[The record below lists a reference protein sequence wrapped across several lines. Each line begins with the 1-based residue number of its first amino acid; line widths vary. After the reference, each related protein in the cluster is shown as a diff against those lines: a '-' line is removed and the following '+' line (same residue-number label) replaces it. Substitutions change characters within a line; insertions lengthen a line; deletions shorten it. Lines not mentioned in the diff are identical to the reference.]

1 MAFAIVTDSS
11 CNLPEG
17 IIDAHELSILPL
29 TFMVDDVQYTSYLK
43 GQVTNLKQ
51 FYTMLR
57 QGKVI
62 TTSLP
67 NVAESAALV
76 EDLLV
81 RGIDVLYLGF
91 SSALSGTFE
100 STDQIMR
107 EAAAYHPE
115 RTLVSVETLAASGG
129 QGMLVLYAAE
139 MREQGKSIG
148 ETAEWVR
155 ANRLRM
161 AHWFTV
167 DDLMFLYRG
176 GRVSRTSAK
185 AGTVLNIKPVMH
197 VDDEGRLIPVSK
209 VRGRKRSI
217 HAMLDHMEESY
228 DPSYG
233 PQHICITHGDCAE
246 DAEYLAG
253 LIRGKFE
260 VRDITINY
268 VDPVIGAH
276 SGPGTLALFFLGV
289 SRG

>member
-1 MAFAIVTDSS
+1 
-11 CNLPEG
+11 
-17 IIDAHELSILPL
+17 
-29 TFMVDDVQYTSYLK
+29 
-43 GQVTNLKQ
+43 
-51 FYTMLR
+51 
-57 QGKVI
+57 
-62 TTSLP
+62 
-67 NVAESAALV
+67 
-76 EDLLV
+76 
-81 RGIDVLYLGF
+81 
-91 SSALSGTFE
+91 
-100 STDQIMR
+100 
-107 EAAAYHPE
+107 
-115 RTLVSVETLAASGG
+115 
-129 QGMLVLYAAE
+129 
-139 MREQGKSIG
+139 
-148 ETAEWVR
+148 
-155 ANRLRM
+155 
-161 AHWFTV
+161 
-167 DDLMFLYRG
+167 
-176 GRVSRTSAK
+176 
-185 AGTVLNIKPVMH
+185 MH